1 MTWTRNRVLAVGG
14 LSAGAIALAFALF
27 SALGAPD
34 RGVSAA
40 KAADATITSQ
50 TVAIGSAKVTVR
62 VLPSGTCFTV
72 TDRDGAAHACPH
84 VAAADDIGFAL
95 TPNGVGG
102 LAGPDVRAVIV
113 RLTRKGTV
121 WATLRDGAFYAAVP
135 DGYRAR
141 RVVKVLRDG
150 SRTGFA
156 A

>member
-1 MTWTRNRVLAVGG
+1 MTRTRNRVLALGG
-14 LSAGAIALAFALF
+14 LSAGVVALALALF

-40 KAADATITSQ
+40 KAAGATIASQ
-50 TVAIGSAKVTVR
+50 TVSIGGAKVAIR

-72 TDRDGAAHACPH
+72 TDKGGSAHSCPRTTDP
-84 VAAADDIGFAL
+84 DDIGFAS
-95 TPNGVGG
+95 TPSGVGG
-102 LAGPDVRAVIV
+102 LAGTDIHAVIV
-113 RLTRKGTV
+113 KLTRKGTV

-150 SRTGFA
+150 SRTGFSA
-156 A
+156 

>member
-1 MTWTRNRVLAVGG
+1 MTWTRNRVLALGG
-14 LSAGAIALAFALF
+14 LSVGVLALAVALL
-27 SALGAPD
+27 SAIGAPD
-34 RGVSAA
+34 RGMAAA
-40 KAADATITSQ
+40 KAADATITSH

-62 VLPSGTCFTV
+62 VLPTGTCFTV
-72 TDRDGAAHACPH
+72 ADAGGAAHSCPQTTG
-84 VAAADDIGFAL
+84 ADDIGFAL

-102 LAGPDVRAVIV
+102 LAGSDIHAVIV
-113 RLTRKGTV
+113 KLSRKGTV

-135 DGYRAR
+135 DGYQVR

>member
-1 MTWTRNRVLAVGG
+1 MTRTRNRVLALGG
-14 LSAGAIALAFALF
+14 LSVGVVGLALALF

-40 KAADATITSQ
+40 KAADATIASQ
-50 TVAIGSAKVTVR
+50 TIAIGDAKVAIR

-72 TDRDGAAHACPH
+72 TDPDGTAHACPQTTD
-84 VAAADDIGFAL
+84 ADDIGFAL
-95 TPNGVGG
+95 TPKGIGGV
-102 LAGPDVRAVIV
+102 AGPDVHAVIV

-121 WATLRDGAFYAAVP
+121 WATLRNGAFYAAVP
-135 DGYRAR
+135 DGYRAE

-156 A
+156 V

>member
-1 MTWTRNRVLAVGG
+1 MTWTRNRVLALGG
-14 LSAGAIALAFALF
+14 LSAGALALALAVF

-40 KAADATITSQ
+40 KAADATISSQ
-50 TVAIGSAKVTVR
+50 TVAIGGAQVTIR

-72 TDRDGAAHACPH
+72 TDSGGTAHACPQTTD
-84 VAAADDIGFAL
+84 ADDIGFAL

-102 LAGPDVRAVIV
+102 LAGPDIHAVIV

-121 WATLRDGAFYAAVP
+121 WARLRNGAFYAAVP
-135 DGYRAR
+135 EGYRAR
-141 RVVKVLRDG
+141 RVVKVLQDG
-150 SRTGFA
+150 SRSGFA

>member
-1 MTWTRNRVLAVGG
+1 MTWTRNRVLALGG
-14 LSAGAIALAFALF
+14 LFAGAIALAIALF

-34 RGVSAA
+34 RGVAAA

-50 TVAIGSAKVTVR
+50 TVAIGAATVAIR

-72 TDRDGAAHACPH
+72 RDADGSAHSCPQT
-84 VAAADDIGFAL
+84 ADADDIGFVL
-95 TPNGVGG
+95 TPKGVGG
-102 LAGPDVRAVIV
+102 LAGSEIHAVIV

-121 WATLRDGAFYAAVP
+121 WATLRNGAFYAAVP
-135 DGYRAR
+135 DGYHAR
-141 RVVKVLRDG
+141 RVVKVLQNG